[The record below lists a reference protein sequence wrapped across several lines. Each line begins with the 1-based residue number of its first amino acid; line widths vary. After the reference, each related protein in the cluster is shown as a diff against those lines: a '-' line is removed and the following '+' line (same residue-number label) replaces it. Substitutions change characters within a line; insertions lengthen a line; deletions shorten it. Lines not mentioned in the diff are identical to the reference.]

1 MSLLELN
8 RSRGQKQG
16 IALTKQ
22 MSNLKT
28 PLQLLRWG
36 AGGSRCG
43 RGGEAYLPALVF
55 ALVTVDNCLFCKCL
69 TQLRL
74 LLISFFGVCLPADAA
89 GIFGAASGLFKSLI
103 GLPTTSPGEPVAEKV
118 A

>member
-8 RSRGQKQG
+8 RSTGQKQG

-22 MSNLKT
+22 KSNLKT
-28 PLQLLRWG
+28 LLHLLRWG
-36 AGGSRCG
+36 GWGSHCGGRE
-43 RGGEAYLPALVF
+43 GGAYLPALGFV
-55 ALVTVDNCLFCKCL
+55 LVTLICKCL

-74 LLISFFGVCLPADAA
+74 FLISIFWVCFPADAA
-89 GIFGAASGLFKSLI
+89 GIFGAASGLFKSLMGSPATI
-103 GLPTTSPGEPVAEKV
+103 PGEPVAKKV